1 MPNAHF
7 AYVLGRA
14 SSRVSVHGIG
24 RASRVVWNRGS
35 SAHGI
40 SRRLYP
46 SFPFV
51 LDSIPQQVADSIRS
65 LCERFH
71 PRHGRDFARPPPCFF
86 FCSTACKRASARS
99 SFSDDFVFFF
109 KKYFR
114 EFKKTGKNL
123 DRKRFETYNE
133 ISPRWPHILIWRNR
147 S

>member
-24 RASRVVWNRGS
+24 RASRVVWNRGA

-71 PRHGRDFARPPPCFF
+71 PRHGVILQGSRLAFSFARPLARGQAHAVLFRMTSYSF
-86 FCSTACKRASARS
+86 LRNTSVILRKQEKILTESALKPIMKSAHGGRM
-99 SFSDDFVFFF
+99 F
-109 KKYFR
+109 
-114 EFKKTGKNL
+114 
-123 DRKRFETYNE
+123 
-133 ISPRWPHILIWRNR
+133 
-147 S
+147 